1 VDVVQ
6 PDKLAVRTG
15 HKGGSHVG
23 AAPGTSGISA
33 GVGRS
38 LLLMSRAGR
47 MTWETIQGGFREV
60 STAKHGQNCRSSL
73 QAPLLSEREGFVC
86 PTNQKAN
93 TINLRLL
100 PRLRVSNCSSRCP
113 IYVM

>member
-1 VDVVQ
+1 MEAVQ
-6 PDKLAVRTG
+6 PDKIAVRTG

-23 AAPGTSGISA
+23 AAPGTSGIRA

-38 LLLMSRAGR
+38 RARR
-47 MTWETIQGGFREV
+47 MTWETIQGGFREA

-73 QAPLLSEREGFVC
+73 QAPLLSERKGFVC

-100 PRLRVSNCSSRCP
+100 PRLRVPSCSSRCP
-113 IYVM
+113 M